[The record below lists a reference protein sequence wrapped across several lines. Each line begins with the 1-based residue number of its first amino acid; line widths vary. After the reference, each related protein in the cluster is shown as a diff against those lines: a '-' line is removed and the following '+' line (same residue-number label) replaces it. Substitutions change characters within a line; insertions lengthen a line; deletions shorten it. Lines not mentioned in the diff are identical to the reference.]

1 MGNLGCKAGY
11 RMIQMRQNRKGCEYG
26 QVMLPF
32 AIRKC
37 RGFIERKKSS
47 AM

>member
-11 RMIQMRQNRKGCEYG
+11 SMIRLRQDRKGCEYG

-32 AIRKC
+32 VIRKC
-37 RGFIERKKSS
+37 RVFIERKKSS